1 VNAVLC
7 GTCIVTA
14 AGYLGADRKEP
25 ALEVDRDIED
35 LQAVSDHVL
44 VTTDLMRK
52 LELEKRSLDPGSPRF
67 RELAARIEKLASEV
81 HTASAAEAD
90 IAVDV
95 AGREDLPTIQE
106 AEAQA

>member
-1 VNAVLC
+1 
-7 GTCIVTA
+7 VTVT
-14 AGYLGADRKEP
+14 GYLAADRREP
-25 ALEVDRDIED
+25 AVEVDRDIED

-44 VTTDLMRK
+44 VTTDMIGK
-52 LELEKRSLDPGSPRF
+52 LELEKRSVDPGSPRF

-81 HTASAAEAD
+81 HTTTAAEAD

-95 AGREDLPTIQE
+95 AGRQDLPTIQE